1 MHYFQ
6 DDDGTPK
13 SVKSVKSVRH
23 GPKTKSFSKERPAGI
38 LKDRP
43 ATILGSA
50 LKSQRVSRDELEN
63 FKQSFFPIFSAFE
76 LRPS

>member
-6 DDDGTPK
+6 DDDGTTK

-50 LKSQRVSRDELEN
+50 LKSQRVSRDEKILN
-63 FKQSFFPIFSAFE
+63 RAFFPYFQ
-76 LRPS
+76 LLG